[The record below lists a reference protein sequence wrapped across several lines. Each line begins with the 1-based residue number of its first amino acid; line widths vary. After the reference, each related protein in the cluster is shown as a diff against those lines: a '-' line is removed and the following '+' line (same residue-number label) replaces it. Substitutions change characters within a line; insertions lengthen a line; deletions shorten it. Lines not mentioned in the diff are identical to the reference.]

1 MVWHEI
7 EIIMTNHEQTT
18 EAPKKTGKII
28 FWVVMII
35 LAAVAAFFTFR
46 VVKGMVASWEITSL
60 PGLAIKPEEPTA
72 TPEPG
77 ETPAVP
83 NQEESAQAP
92 QLAGPTPEP
101 WDGASRVNVLVMG
114 LDYSDWR
121 EGEGPPL
128 TDTMILFTV
137 DPVAK
142 TAGMISI
149 PRDLWVSIPGYGY
162 FKINQAYQLG
172 EVNRLPGGGP
182 ELATKTVEHLLG
194 VPVQYY
200 AQIDLE
206 AFVRFIDEIGGV
218 KITVPKKIKI
228 DLMDDAEGKI
238 KLEKGTQTLP
248 GAYALAY
255 ARARNT
261 EGGDF
266 DRAQRQQQIIFG
278 IRDRVLQFD
287 LLPTLIAKA
296 PVLYN
301 ELSGG
306 INSNMTFDEIFQLAW
321 LATQIP
327 LEDIQKGI
335 IGPQQ
340 VNFGK
345 SPDGLDVLKPLPDQ
359 IRLLRD
365 EIFGI
370 TAGSNSPVVASG
382 KEKVELMAEEG
393 ARLALLNGTLTSGL
407 ASRTEEYLTGLG
419 ANVTVVGDAE
429 NKPQTYT
436 AIYDYTGNPYT
447 LQYFVELMNISEYR
461 IFFKYNPES
470 EVDVTIILGDDW
482 FGNNPMP

>member
-1 MVWHEI
+1 
-7 EIIMTNHEQTT
+7 MTNNEQIT

-28 FWVVMII
+28 FWVVMLI
-35 LAAVAAFFTFR
+35 LAAVAALFTFR
-46 VVKGMVASWEITSL
+46 VVRGMVTTWEFTEIAGIAITM
-60 PGLAIKPEEPTA
+60 PTP

-77 ETPAVP
+77 QASAPEGESEDSSAPA
-83 NQEESAQAP
+83 AP
-92 QLAGPTPEP
+92 AGPTPEP
-101 WDGASRVNVLVMG
+101 WDGASRVNVLIMG
-114 LDYSDWR
+114 LDYNNWR

-128 TDTMILFTV
+128 TDTMILFTI
-137 DPVAK
+137 DPAAK

-162 FKINQAYQLG
+162 YKINQAYQLG
-172 EVNRLPGGGP
+172 EVNKLPGGGP

-206 AFVRFIDEIGGV
+206 AFVNFIDEIGGV
-218 KITVPKKIKI
+218 KVTVPKKIKI
-228 DLMDDAEGKI
+228 DLMDDEKGKI
-238 KLEKGTQTLP
+238 LLRKGTHTLP
-248 GAYALAY
+248 GEYALAY

-301 ELSGG
+301 ELSSG
-306 INSNMTFDEIFQLAW
+306 INSNLTFDEAFQLAW

-335 IGPQQ
+335 IGPEQ

-365 EIFGI
+365 EVFGL
-370 TAGSNSPVVASG
+370 TAESASPVIASG
-382 KEKVELMAEEG
+382 MEKVELMAEEG
-393 ARLALLNGTLTSGL
+393 ARLSLLNGTLTTGL
-407 ASRTEEYLTGLG
+407 AGRTEEYLTGLG
-419 ANVTVVGDAE
+419 ANVTVIGDAE
-429 NKPQTYT
+429 VKGQPYT
-436 AIYDYTGNPYT
+436 SIYDYTGNPYT

-482 FGNNPMP
+482 VGNNPMP

>member
-1 MVWHEI
+1 
-7 EIIMTNHEQTT
+7 MTNQEQTK
-18 EAPKKTGKII
+18 EVPKKTGKII
-28 FWVVMII
+28 FGIVMVV

-60 PGLAIKPEEPTA
+60 PGLAIKRESPTV

-77 ETPAVP
+77 KTPPAP
-83 NQEESAQAP
+83 GQEESAQAP
-92 QLAGPTPEP
+92 QAAGPTPEP
-101 WDGASRVNVLVMG
+101 WDGASRVNVLIMG
-114 LDYSDWR
+114 LDYNNWR

-128 TDTMILFTV
+128 TDTMILFTI

-162 FKINQAYQLG
+162 YKINQAYQLG
-172 EVNRLPGGGP
+172 EVNKLPGGGP

-287 LLPTLIAKA
+287 LLPTLITKA
-296 PVLYN
+296 PTLYN
-301 ELSGG
+301 ELSSG
-306 INSNMTFDEIFQLAW
+306 INSNMSFDEIFQLAW
-321 LATQIP
+321 LATKIP
-327 LEDIQKGI
+327 LDDIQKGI

-393 ARLALLNGTLTSGL
+393 ARLSLLNGTLTSGV
-407 ASRTEEYLTGLG
+407 ASRTEEYLTSLG
-419 ANVTVVGDAE
+419 ANVIVVGDAE

-436 AIYDYTGNPYT
+436 SIYDYTGNPYT

-482 FGNNPMP
+482 VGNNPMP

>member
-1 MVWHEI
+1 LKAIEEI
-7 EIIMTNHEQTT
+7 NMTNHEQST

-46 VVKGMVASWEITSL
+46 VVKSMVASWEITNL

-72 TPEPG
+72 TPAPG
-77 ETPAVP
+77 EVP
-83 NQEESAQAP
+83 SVPDQQESAAP
-92 QLAGPTPEP
+92 QPAGPTPEP
-101 WDGASRVNVLVMG
+101 WDGASRVNVLIMG
-114 LDYSDWR
+114 LDYNDWR
-121 EGEGPPL
+121 EGSGPPL
-128 TDTMILFTV
+128 TDTMILFTI

-162 FKINQAYQLG
+162 YKINQAYQLG
-172 EVNRLPGGGP
+172 EINKLPGGGP

-206 AFVRFIDEIGGV
+206 AFVHFIDEIGGV
-218 KITVPKKIKI
+218 KVDVPKKIKI
-228 DLMDDAEGKI
+228 DLMDDEKGFI
-238 KLEKGTQTLP
+238 KLEKGTHTLP
-248 GAYALAY
+248 GEYALAY

-266 DRAQRQQQIIFG
+266 DRAQRQQQIVFG
-278 IRDRVLQFD
+278 IRNQILRFD
-287 LLPTLIAKA
+287 LVPALIAKA
-296 PVLYN
+296 PTLYN
-301 ELSGG
+301 ELSSG
-306 INSNMTFDEIFQLAW
+306 INSNLTFDEAFQLAW

-327 LEDIQKGI
+327 LEEIQKGI
-335 IGPQQ
+335 IGPEQ

-365 EIFGI
+365 EVFGI
-370 TAGSNSPVVASG
+370 TAESDSPVVASG
-382 KEKVELMAEEG
+382 KEKDELMADEG
-393 ARLALLNGTLTSGL
+393 AKLALLNGTLTPGL
-407 ASRTEEYLTGLG
+407 AGRTEEYLTGLG

-429 NKPQTYT
+429 NKGQPYT

-482 FGNNPMP
+482 VGNNPMP